1 MPSSGFDAAPT
12 IGALQ
17 IGVLFAVCLFGAV
30 TVQVLLYYTRFTSD
44 SWALKG
50 MVSLVWVL
58 DFSHTIAICNAIYT
72 ITVIQYGHPELLVF
86 VPNSLNAAILL
97 SGCIGPLEQ
106 GWFAFRLY
114 KFTKTC
120 YLPIFCVALSTCRT
134 IGSLG
139 LATVA
144 LGHITVFE
152 FMEEWGWLVATLLM
166 VGVATDLILVVGL
179 CYYLTAWRGD
189 GFKRMQRL
197 VDHLMRLSIET
208 GVITSLGAISTLVC
222 VSVIFFHALNAIIL
236 SFV

>member
-166 VGVATDLILVVGL
+166 VGVGYRLDPRCRSLLLFNGLARGRIQKVCLPARRPTRADIRTQDAATG
-179 CYYLTAWRGD
+179 G
-189 GFKRMQRL
+189 
-197 VDHLMRLSIET
+197 
-208 GVITSLGAISTLVC
+208 SLDATKYR
-222 VSVIFFHALNAIIL
+222 
-236 SFV
+236 